1 MKQETNIQ
9 FITRLMDRAK
19 SGPLM
24 QAFIIEAI
32 NQYASDQAAAPA
44 WGENAFLSQD
54 AWKACAS
61 ECLVELGQKY
71 NRKVPA

>member
-9 FITRLMDRAK
+9 FITRLMDSAE

-32 NQYASDQAAAPA
+32 SYYAIDQATAPR
-44 WGENAFLSQD
+44 WSENAFVSQD

-71 NRKVPA
+71 DRKVPA